1 MTSPVA
7 DPTPNPIT
15 PAESS
20 LDPVMSPA
28 ERKALKMSAV
38 PWILVFAAP
47 ALIGGIVMMIYAA
60 KAEKAA
66 KQPAPAP
73 TVVETAKASR
83 PTGAALT
90 ALDSDD
96 PKVLRAQIAQL
107 QAQLAAV
114 NAGEDGR
121 LSPSPVVSGAF
132 EARLS
137 RLEARQLEV
146 QRAASAIL
154 AASSLDE
161 ASRSSTPFVAELN
174 ALERLAPASPAL
186 HELRPLALT
195 GAPSR
200 EELARAFIPLAARA
214 AVAARV
220 PEEKDG
226 LTNGLQ
232 QAFAGLIT
240 FRRVGNLKGDSP
252 DALIARAEIRVAEG
266 NLDAALAEIAALPPK
281 GRSELADW
289 SKSARQRLRIE
300 RAIHA
305 LRAEQIR
312 HLDGATRPEL
322 TP

>member
-1 MTSPVA
+1 M
-7 DPTPNPIT
+7 
-15 PAESS
+15 
-20 LDPVMSPA
+20 
-28 ERKALKMSAV
+28 
-38 PWILVFAAP
+38 
-47 ALIGGIVMMIYAA
+47 
-60 KAEKAA
+60 
-66 KQPAPAP
+66 
-73 TVVETAKASR
+73 
-83 PTGAALT
+83 
-90 ALDSDD
+90 
-96 PKVLRAQIAQL
+96 
-107 QAQLAAV
+107 
-114 NAGEDGR
+114 
-121 LSPSPVVSGAF
+121 
-132 EARLS
+132 
-137 RLEARQLEV
+137 
-146 QRAASAIL
+146 
-154 AASSLDE
+154 
-161 ASRSSTPFVAELN
+161 
-174 ALERLAPASPAL
+174 
-186 HELRPLALT
+186 
-195 GAPSR
+195 
-200 EELARAFIPLAARA
+200 
-214 AVAARV
+214 AARV